1 MDMFSRFLKTAR
13 RSRNSK
19 PPELRKRFA
28 CWLVLLTVFLS
39 GCSGGNVRSGGID
52 LEDLFTVKTVTLPA
66 LATALPS
73 RTLTPSPT
81 MRSTSTPP
89 PDATATETP
98 VPINSPTPV
107 AVDISQMLNAQND
120 LMELI
125 DDVTFPDGSTLSPG
139 EMFVKSWRIKNAGDT
154 IWNNGYKLLVAYS
167 SPFKSPQRTHAIFI
181 RTTDLIDFSISTWGP
196 RQYNVGKDQIID
208 LAIPLQAPSEPGDY
222 VAEFYLVNDQNE
234 LIQPKFWVQFKVALP
249 PEAAAATEQAAMK
262 LTAAVNATVVPLQ
275 QETPVHQTYD
285 WSGEWIIRDPFSDI
299 GMIPHQAWLTQSG
312 DEVRGFFYDTDD
324 EPVLIEGAI
333 ENYGQRLK
341 GKLAQPWQNK
351 AIAFEWRL
359 LLAGDQFYSVTDN
372 GAVQF
377 GSVCG
382 GKDGK
387 RFPETCSLPRGD

>member
-1 MDMFSRFLKTAR
+1 M
-13 RSRNSK
+13 
-19 PPELRKRFA
+19 
-28 CWLVLLTVFLS
+28 
-39 GCSGGNVRSGGID
+39 
-52 LEDLFTVKTVTLPA
+52 VKTVTLPA

-89 PDATATETP
+89 PEATATETP

-107 AVDISQMLNAQND
+107 VVDISQMLNAQND

-125 DDVTFPDGSTLSPG
+125 DDVTFPDGSTLAPG
-139 EMFVKSWRIKNAGDT
+139 EMFVKSWRIKNTGDT

-234 LIQPKFWVQFKVALP
+234 LVQPKFWVQFNVALP
-249 PEAAAATEQAAMK
+249 PEAVAATEQAA
-262 LTAAVNATVVPLQ
+262 LEQTAAVNATVVPLQ
-275 QETPVHQTYD
+275 QKTPVHQTYD

-324 EPVLIEGAI
+324 EPVLIEGTV
-333 ENYGQRLK
+333 ENFGQRLK

-351 AIAFEWRL
+351 AISFEWRL

-372 GAVQF
+372 GSVQF